1 MMIESL
7 GQVMVYVNDIDGAA
21 KFWKEQVGFEWVE
34 RQENMG
40 MVSYLVAPKKDS
52 QVQIVLQ
59 DKAKVAELSPELDL
73 ATPSFLMETSD
84 LDGTYQYMLDMGVLV
99 MPIVDLGFMRVFNF
113 SDLEE
118 NYFAIREV
126 KK

>member
-1 MMIESL
+1 MIESL
-7 GQVMVYVNDIDGAA
+7 GQVMVYVKDIDAAA
-21 KFWKEQVGFEWVE
+21 KFWKEQVGFELVE

-52 QVQIVLQ
+52 QVKIVLQ
-59 DKAKVAELSPELDL
+59 DKVKVAELSPELDL
-73 ATPSFLMETSD
+73 GTPSFLMESSN
-84 LDGTYQYMLDMGVLV
+84 LEETYQYMLDMGVLV

-126 KK
+126 KHD

>member
-1 MMIESL
+1 MIESL
-7 GQVMVYVNDIDGAA
+7 GQVMVYVKDIDAAA
-21 KFWKEQVGFEWVE
+21 KFWKEQVGFELVE

-52 QVQIVLQ
+52 QVKIVLQ

-73 ATPSFLMETSD
+73 GTPSFLMESTN
-84 LDGTYQYMLDMGVLV
+84 LEETYQYMLDMGVLV

-126 KK
+126 KHD

>member
-1 MMIESL
+1 MIDSL
-7 GQVMVYVNDIDGAA
+7 GQVVVYVNDIEKAA
-21 KFWKEQVGFEWVE
+21 KFWKDQVGFELVE
-34 RQENMG
+34 RQENLG
-40 MVSYLVAPKKDS
+40 LVSYLVAPKKDS

-59 DKAKVAELSPELDL
+59 DKAQIAELSPELDL
-73 ATPSFLMETSD
+73 GTPSFLMESAD
-84 LDGTYQYMLDMGVLV
+84 LDATYQFMLDRGVLV
-99 MPIVDLGFMRVFNF
+99 MPIVDLGLMRVFNF

>member
-1 MMIESL
+1 M
-7 GQVMVYVNDIDGAA
+7 
-21 KFWKEQVGFEWVE
+21 VE
-34 RQENMG
+34 RQENLG
-40 MVSYLVAPKKDS
+40 LVSYLVAPKKDS

-59 DKAKVAELSPELDL
+59 DKAQVAELSPELDL
-73 ATPSFLMETSD
+73 GTPSFLMESAD
-84 LDGTYQYMLDMGVLV
+84 LDATYQFMLDRGVLV
-99 MPIVDLGFMRVFNF
+99 MPIVDLGLMRVFNF

>member
-1 MMIESL
+1 MIDSL
-7 GQVMVYVNDIDGAA
+7 GQVVVYVNDIEQAA
-21 KFWKEQVGFEWVE
+21 KFWKDQVGFELVE
-34 RQENMG
+34 RQENLG
-40 MVSYLVAPKKDS
+40 LVSYLVAPKKDS

-59 DKAKVAELSPELDL
+59 EKAQVAELSPELDL
-73 ATPSFLMETSD
+73 GTPSFLMESAD
-84 LDGTYQYMLDMGVLV
+84 LDATYQFMLDRGVLV
-99 MPIVDLGFMRVFNF
+99 MPIVDLGLMRVFNF

>member
-1 MMIESL
+1 MIDSL
-7 GQVMVYVNDIDGAA
+7 GQVVVYVNDIEQAA
-21 KFWKEQVGFEWVE
+21 KFWKDQVGFELVE
-34 RQENMG
+34 RQENLG
-40 MVSYLVAPKKDS
+40 LVSYLVAPKKDS

-59 DKAKVAELSPELDL
+59 DKAQVAELSPELDL
-73 ATPSFLMETSD
+73 GTPSFLMESAD
-84 LDGTYQYMLDMGVLV
+84 LDATYQFMLDRGVLV
-99 MPIVDLGFMRVFNF
+99 MPIVDLGLMRVFNF

>member
-1 MMIESL
+1 MIDSL
-7 GQVMVYVNDIDGAA
+7 GQVMVYVKDIEKAA
-21 KFWKEQVGFEWVE
+21 KFWKDQVGFELVE
-34 RQENMG
+34 RQENMRL
-40 MVSYLVAPKKDS
+40 VSYLVAPKKKS

-73 ATPSFLMETSD
+73 GIPSFLMESSD
-84 LDGTYQYMLDMGVLV
+84 LDATYQFMLDRGVLV
-99 MPIVDLGFMRVFNF
+99 MPIVDLDLMRVFNF
-113 SDLEE
+113 LDLEE

>member
-1 MMIESL
+1 MIDSL
-7 GQVMVYVNDIDGAA
+7 GQVVVYVNDIEKAA
-21 KFWKEQVGFEWVE
+21 KFWKDQVGFELVE
-34 RQENMG
+34 RQENLG
-40 MVSYLVAPKKDS
+40 LVSYLVAPKKDS

-59 DKAKVAELSPELDL
+59 DKAQVAELSPELDL
-73 ATPSFLMETSD
+73 GTPSFLMESAD
-84 LDGTYQYMLDMGVLV
+84 LDATYQFMLDRGVLV
-99 MPIVDLGFMRVFNF
+99 MPIVDLGLMRVFNF

>member
-1 MMIESL
+1 MIDSL
-7 GQVMVYVNDIDGAA
+7 GQVVVYVNDIEQAA
-21 KFWKEQVGFEWVE
+21 KFWKDQVGFELVE
-34 RQENMG
+34 RQENLG
-40 MVSYLVAPKKDS
+40 LVSYLVAPKKDS

-59 DKAKVAELSPELDL
+59 DKAQVAELSPELDL
-73 ATPSFLMETSD
+73 GTPSLLMESAD
-84 LDGTYQYMLDMGVLV
+84 LDATYQFMLDRGVLV
-99 MPIVDLGFMRVFNF
+99 MPIVDLGLMRVFNF

>member
-1 MMIESL
+1 MIESL
-7 GQVMVYVNDIDGAA
+7 GQVMVYVKDIDAAA
-21 KFWKEQVGFEWVE
+21 KFWKEQVGFELVE

-52 QVQIVLQ
+52 QVKIVLQ

-73 ATPSFLMETSD
+73 GTPSFLMESSN
-84 LDGTYQYMLDMGVLV
+84 LEETYQYMLDMGVLV

-126 KK
+126 KHD

>member
-1 MMIESL
+1 MIDSL
-7 GQVMVYVNDIDGAA
+7 GQVVVYVNDIEQAA
-21 KFWKEQVGFEWVE
+21 KFWKDQVGFELVE
-34 RQENMG
+34 RQENLG
-40 MVSYLVAPKKDS
+40 LVSYLVAPKNDS

-59 DKAKVAELSPELDL
+59 DKAQVAELSPELDL
-73 ATPSFLMETSD
+73 GTPSFLMESAD
-84 LDGTYQYMLDMGVLV
+84 LDATYQFMLDRGVLV
-99 MPIVDLGFMRVFNF
+99 MPIVDLGLMRVFNF

>member
-1 MMIESL
+1 MIDSL
-7 GQVMVYVNDIDGAA
+7 GQVVVYVNDIEKAA
-21 KFWKEQVGFEWVE
+21 KFWKDQVGFELVE
-34 RQENMG
+34 RQENLG
-40 MVSYLVAPKKDS
+40 LVSYLVAPKNDS

-59 DKAKVAELSPELDL
+59 DKAQIAELSPELDL
-73 ATPSFLMETSD
+73 GTPSFLMESAD
-84 LDGTYQYMLDMGVLV
+84 LDATYQFMLDRGVLV
-99 MPIVDLGFMRVFNF
+99 MPIVDLGLMRVFNF